1 MSNRL
6 ALIIDD
12 EPDVTTY
19 LSTLLSDHGWKVN
32 TANSAD
38 DGLALARKEVPDV
51 VLLDLMMPDR
61 GGLST
66 LVELRKTP
74 ELSAIPIV
82 IVSGIQETLTSD
94 FRAFLARFK
103 HRKPDAFLDKP
114 VDEEKLLATIEQV
127 ISATSD

>member
-1 MSNRL
+1 MSSRL
-6 ALIIDD
+6 ALVIDD
-12 EPDVTTY
+12 EPDMTTY

-38 DGLALARKEVPDV
+38 DGLALARQEVPDV
-51 VLLDLMMPDR
+51 VLLDMMMPDR
-61 GGLST
+61 GGLSA

-74 ELSAIPIV
+74 ELSAVPIV
-82 IVSGIQETLTSD
+82 IVSGIQETLTAD

-114 VDEEKLLATIEQV
+114 VDPKKLIETINELT
-127 ISATSD
+127 A